1 MRLGSNDQRVRS
13 PAVAAA
19 AGGSSPRRGLPC
31 AIPAW
36 LASLVLH
43 ALAFVVLAWL
53 LSDQRPAGLSDERAA
68 DVGIALK
75 YREGP
80 RDYFVDSESVSE
92 SAKEAASSTTASAA
106 GQPGLAELSQVSPAL
121 DPRQFLPQSHLGGLG
136 LSAAEEAGGG
146 TSGDASRSTGAG
158 GFGRSPGS
166 GGSATLFGIRSEGS
180 KFVYVFD
187 RSGSM
192 GGVGNNALRFA
203 KQELLNSI
211 RGLQP
216 TQQFQIVFYNHV
228 PVVFS
233 PSGQAGRLSFA
244 TDENK
249 ARAERFIAAVQA
261 AGGTEHEA
269 ALNTAIRLRPD
280 VIFFLTD
287 ADEPRLSEVQMED
300 IRRRAAGIIIHT
312 VEFGMGPPSSS
323 RNFIARLAEQN
334 GGQYVYIDITKA
346 LASSPRTAIED

>member
-1 MRLGSNDQRVRS
+1 MKSISDSQRGQL
-13 PAVAAA
+13 PE
-19 AGGSSPRRGLPC
+19 AGTDKGTTSPRHVPRG

-43 ALAFVVLAWL
+43 ALAFFLLGWL
-53 LSDQRPAGLSDERAA
+53 LGDQRRAGLSDERSA

-75 YREGP
+75 YRDGP
-80 RDYFVDSESVSE
+80 RDYFVDAESV
-92 SAKEAASSTTASAA
+92 KEASSSGMDSAA
-106 GQPGLAELSQVSPAL
+106 GQPDLAELSQLPPAL
-121 DPRQFLPQSHLGGLG
+121 DARQFLPQSHLGGLG

-146 TSGDASRSTGAG
+146 TSGDASQSTGAG

-166 GGSATLFGIRSEGS
+166 GGSATLFGIRSQGS

-192 GGVGNNALRFA
+192 GGVGNNALQFA

-211 RGLQP
+211 RDLQP

-249 ARAERFIAAVQA
+249 ARAERFIAAIQA

-287 ADEPRLSEVQMED
+287 ADEPRLSEVQMEG

-312 VEFGMGPPSSS
+312 VEFGMGAPGSS
-323 RNFIARLAEQN
+323 RNFIARLADQN
-334 GGQYVYIDITKA
+334 GGQYVYIDITKV
-346 LASSPRTAIED
+346 LASSPRGTGGS

>member
-1 MRLGSNDQRVRS
+1 M
-13 PAVAAA
+13 
-19 AGGSSPRRGLPC
+19 PRRTPSI

-36 LASLVLH
+36 LASLILH
-43 ALAFVVLAWL
+43 ALAFLTLAWL
-53 LSDQRPAGLSDERAA
+53 LSDQRRAGLSDERSA

-75 YREGP
+75 YRDGP
-80 RDYFVDSESVSE
+80 RDYFVDAESV
-92 SAKEAASSTTASAA
+92 KETASPVSDSAA
-106 GQPGLAELSQVSPAL
+106 GQPSVADLSQLSP
-121 DPRQFLPQSHLGGLG
+121 DFDVKQFLPQSHLSGLG
-136 LSAAEEAGGG
+136 LRGAEEGGG
-146 TSGDASRSTGAG
+146 GASGDASRSTGAG

-166 GGSATLFGIRSEGS
+166 GGTATLFGIRGEGS

-192 GGVGNNALRFA
+192 GGVGNNALQFA
-203 KQELLNSI
+203 KRELLNSI
-211 RGLQP
+211 RDLQP

-228 PVVFS
+228 PVIFS

-249 ARAERFIAAVQA
+249 TRAERFIAAIQA
-261 AGGTEHEA
+261 VGGTEHEA

-287 ADEPRLSEVQMED
+287 ADEPRLSEVQMDD
-300 IRRRAAGIIIHT
+300 IERRAAGIIIHT
-312 VEFGMGPPSSS
+312 VEFGLGPPISS
-323 RNFIARLAEQN
+323 RNFIARLAERN

-346 LASSPRTAIED
+346 LASSPGGQ

>member
-1 MRLGSNDQRVRS
+1 MLGDQRR
-13 PAVAAA
+13 
-19 AGGSSPRRGLPC
+19 
-31 AIPAW
+31 
-36 LASLVLH
+36 
-43 ALAFVVLAWL
+43 
-53 LSDQRPAGLSDERAA
+53 AGLSDERSA

-75 YREGP
+75 YRDGP
-80 RDYFVDSESVSE
+80 RDYFVDSQSVKESR
-92 SAKEAASSTTASAA
+92 SSSPDSAA
-106 GQPGLAELSQVSPAL
+106 GPPDLAELSQLPPAL
-121 DPRQFLPQSHLGGLG
+121 DARQFLPQSHLSGLG
-136 LSAAEEAGGG
+136 LSAAEEADGGA
-146 TSGDASRSTGAG
+146 SGDASRSTGAG

-166 GGSATLFGIRSEGS
+166 GGSATLFGIRSQGS

-203 KQELLNSI
+203 QQELLNSI
-211 RGLQP
+211 RDLQP

-244 TDENK
+244 TEENK
-249 ARAERFIAAVQA
+249 ARAERFIAAIQA
-261 AGGTEHEA
+261 VGGTEHEA

-287 ADEPRLSEVQMED
+287 ADEPRLSEVQMEG

-312 VEFGMGPPSSS
+312 VEFGMGPASSS
-323 RNFIARLAEQN
+323 RNFIARLADQN
-334 GGQYVYIDITKA
+334 GGQYVYIDITKV
-346 LASSPRTAIED
+346 LASSPRGTEGN

>member
-1 MRLGSNDQRVRS
+1 M
-13 PAVAAA
+13 A
-19 AGGSSPRRGLPC
+19 AGHVVTPSCDNQRGQILQAASHAGGASPSGPRW

-36 LASLVLH
+36 LVSLLLH
-43 ALAFVVLAWL
+43 SLAFVVLAWFF
-53 LSDQRPAGLSDERAA
+53 SDRRPAGLSEERAA

-75 YREGP
+75 YRDGP
-80 RDYFVDSESVSE
+80 RDYFIDSESVR
-92 SAKEAASSTTASAA
+92 EAAPSSANTST
-106 GQPGLAELSQVSPAL
+106 GQPNLAEIAQVSPAF
-121 DPRQFLPQSHLGGLG
+121 DAKQFLPQSHLGGLG
-136 LSAAEEAGGG
+136 PSAAEETGDGAL
-146 TSGDASRSTGAG
+146 SDASRSTGAG

-192 GGVGNNALRFA
+192 GGVGNNALQFA
-203 KQELLNSI
+203 KQELLKSI
-211 RGLQP
+211 RDLQS

-233 PSGQAGRLSFA
+233 PSGQSGRLSFA

-249 ARAERFIAAVQA
+249 ARAERFIAAIQA

-312 VEFGMGPPSSS
+312 VEFGLGPAGSN
-323 RNFIARLAEQN
+323 RNFIARLADEN

-346 LASSPRTAIED
+346 LASSPRRQ